1 MTDLAQHDWRLIPED
16 VRRGPIQ
23 MALDEVAA
31 ETAAAG
37 GPRTVRV
44 YTWEPGTL
52 SLGYTQ
58 DPATV
63 DWGACE
69 RAGIPV
75 VRRQT
80 GGGGIYHDRDGD
92 VSYSVVAPAA
102 ELPGNL
108 QACYEL
114 LCEPLFDALADLG
127 VVANFAETAKSAVY
141 KPACYL
147 RAVDPA
153 HDVVGPGG
161 RKLSGNAQYRRRE
174 SIVQHGSLT
183 HRRAVDRHLAVF
195 AADIDPDTFRSR
207 VTSVHEQVGCDRA
220 ATVAALEDAFADWAD
235 ADIGSWQ
242 PAELDR
248 ARELVE
254 RKYGTDA
261 WTQGEGRGEGT
272 TRRTSGLGTE

>member
-1 MTDLAQHDWRLIPED
+1 MGGLAEHDWRLIPED
-16 VRRGPIQ
+16 VRAGPMQ

-31 ETAAAG
+31 ETAAEG

-63 DWGACE
+63 DWAACE
-69 RAGIPV
+69 REGIPV

-92 VSYSVVAPAA
+92 VSYSIVAPAA

-108 QACYEL
+108 QTCYER
-114 LCEPLFDALADLG
+114 LCEPLFDALDRLG
-127 VVANFAETAKSAVY
+127 VAADFAETAKPAVY
-141 KPACYL
+141 DPACYL
-147 RAVDPA
+147 RAIDPA
-153 HDVVGPGG
+153 HDVVGPDG

-195 AADIDPDTFRSR
+195 AESLDPDTFRSR
-207 VTSVHEQVGCDRA
+207 VTSVHEQVGCDRES
-220 ATVAALEDAFADWAD
+220 TVAALEDAFAAWAD
-235 ADIGSWQ
+235 AAIGSWQ
-242 PAELDR
+242 PTEIER
-248 ARELVE
+248 ARDLVD

-261 WTQGEGRGEGT
+261 WTHGEGRGKGT
-272 TRRTSGLGTE
+272 TTRTSGRGT